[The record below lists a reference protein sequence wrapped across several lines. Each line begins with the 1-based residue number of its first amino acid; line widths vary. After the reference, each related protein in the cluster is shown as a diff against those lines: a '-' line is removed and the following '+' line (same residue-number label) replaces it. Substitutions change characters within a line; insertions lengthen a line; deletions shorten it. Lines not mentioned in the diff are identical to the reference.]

1 MARREIPTPTTAAEP
16 ANAGTIEIVATTHG
30 TFPLYPS
37 GSECQNYLFVA
48 KPNLGWTFVSF
59 RVEFVR
65 HTVLPEERTEPESYD
80 CFGTYDDDR
89 QGYVYETT
97 TDNGPTPPGY
107 IDYPP
112 QNFAWYQTDYVVT
125 AVFRRTGHTDLLVN
139 SSARESLVR
148 LVHDPAT
155 NRLVADY

>member
-30 TFPLYPS
+30 TYPFYPED
-37 GSECQNYLFVA
+37 SEYQQYLLIA
-48 KPNLGWTFVSF
+48 KPGLLWEF
-59 RVEFVR
+59 RGFTIEWNSHHIDIYTGQESIQ
-65 HTVLPEERTEPESYD
+65 HTIHGER
-80 CFGTYDDDR
+80 GTYDDDR
-89 QGYVYETT
+89 QGYVYET
-97 TDNGPTPPGY
+97 DISRSPGY

-112 QNFAWYQTDYVVT
+112 QNAIMFMTDYVVT
-125 AVFRRTGHTDLLVN
+125 AHFRRTGHTDLLVN

-148 LVHDPAT
+148 LVHDPET